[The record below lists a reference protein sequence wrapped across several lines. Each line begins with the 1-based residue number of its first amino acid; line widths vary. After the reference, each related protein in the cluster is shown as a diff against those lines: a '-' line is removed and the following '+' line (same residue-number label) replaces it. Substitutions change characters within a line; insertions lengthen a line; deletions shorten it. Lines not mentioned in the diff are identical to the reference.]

1 MKLLRTFIRK
11 CSAPFLLIC
20 TFFFVAT
27 QAGLAQAIARAGLL
41 DAMQIRPGVAVE
53 IPIDIEDVVD
63 LYGIEIELEFDPT
76 YWEFEDADPRRTGI
90 QPAIGT
96 FLDPG
101 MTLFSIIDMQEGRI
115 HLVMSQ
121 VNPSQPKS
129 GDGTIMVLYATA
141 KKTGVTSFEVKK
153 VELATRDGLDIAVE
167 GVDGQITIE
176 SQAPV
181 LTATAIPVIDP
192 TEIIIVPTYSPPTA
206 TPVRTAT
213 PKPTQTKAT
222 TVTNAPTRT
231 ATLAPTETRNPAA
244 TQITQPTSAAVSEV
258 GGTPTAEPTLAEIVN
273 TLPAPTEVATIEGR
287 ELAKGSALSLGKLL
301 PWLISA
307 IVLLIIAGVILFIRR
322 EHVDQTDQIDH
333 SGGDN
338 EK

>member
-1 MKLLRTFIRK
+1 
-11 CSAPFLLIC
+11 
-20 TFFFVAT
+20 
-27 QAGLAQAIARAGLL
+27 
-41 DAMQIRPGVAVE
+41 
-53 IPIDIEDVVD
+53 
-63 LYGIEIELEFDPT
+63 
-76 YWEFEDADPRRTGI
+76 
-90 QPAIGT
+90 
-96 FLDPG
+96 
-101 MTLFSIIDMQEGRI
+101 
-115 HLVMSQ
+115 
-121 VNPSQPKS
+121 
-129 GDGTIMVLYATA
+129 MVLYATA

-176 SQAPV
+176 SQAPI

-192 TEIIIVPTYSPPTA
+192 TEIIIVPTFSPPTA

-322 EHVDQTDQIDH
+322 KHVDQTDQIDH